1 MSKDSYIKRIGENL
15 HKVTPVLD
23 EEGNLL
29 HQVVKPLLVE
39 FKWRDFMQVIVGSAF
54 LAIPIAYSQESWDM
68 GTDLPLSNVVLL
80 CVTSVLILAGFIY
93 WNSYRGHIQEFR
105 GEFFKRVIFTYVV
118 SVLTVAL
125 LMTLV
130 GKTQWET
137 DMFISIKRIIIVS
150 FPASMGATLTD
161 LIK

>member
-1 MSKDSYIKRIGENL
+1 MPKESYVKRIGETL

-23 EEGNLL
+23 ADGNIL
-29 HQVVKPLLVE
+29 HQIVKPILVE
-39 FKWRDFMQVIVGSAF
+39 FKWRDLMQVIVGSAF

-68 GTDLPLSNVVLL
+68 GIDLPTSNVILL
-80 CVTSVLILAGFIY
+80 CVTSVLILGGFIY
-93 WNSYRGHIQEFR
+93 WNSYRGHIKEFR
-105 GEFFKRVIFTYVV
+105 GEYFKRVIFTYLV

-130 GKTQWET
+130 GKTQWELDILT
-137 DMFISIKRIIIVS
+137 SIKRIVIVS